1 MKASQL
7 IAQLSTLIAER
18 GDLTVILQADHYGY
32 DAARGAE
39 YTLFD
44 GDEGTYDCPEEA
56 PEEAYPVVVVYV

>member
-1 MKASQL
+1 MKLAQL
-7 IAQLSTLIAER
+7 IY
-18 GDLTVILQADHYGY
+18 DLTELQVKHGNIEVILQADHYGY
-32 DAARGAE
+32 DTARGAE